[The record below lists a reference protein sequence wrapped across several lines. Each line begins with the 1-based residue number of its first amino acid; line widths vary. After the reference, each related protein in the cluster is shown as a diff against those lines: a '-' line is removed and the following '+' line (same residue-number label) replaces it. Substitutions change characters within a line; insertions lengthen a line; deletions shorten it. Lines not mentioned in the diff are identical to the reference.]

1 MKKQNLK
8 SVCNQLF
15 ADYPDIVSVAQV
27 QEMLGVSRTFVYN
40 LINDGEILALQ
51 IGISYKI
58 PKHSIIQYLLSRE
71 KDSDLNPDKDTWHKR
86 SSTFGEKKERK

>member
-8 SVCNQLF
+8 SICDQMF
-15 ADYPDIVSVAQV
+15 ADYPDVVSVAQV

-40 LINDGEILALQ
+40 LINDGELPAFL

-58 PKHSIIQYLLSRE
+58 PKLCVTQYILSRQ
-71 KDSDLNPDKDTWHKR
+71 KDSLEENQWHNKDLHI
-86 SSTFGEKKERK
+86 GEKKERK